1 MLFLLCDLLRSLV
14 ANSSFWVAA
23 CRPVPSASFRGQ
35 WPPVFGGVGRPER
48 AFEDCGGDVLSW
60 AAARRTQFGP
70 GCHIARVSGL
80 FDFTARQESLP
91 SLAMMGG
98 ATSPLPSPP
107 LRGGEGDGTAP
118 QERRPTK
125 LAMMGGATSPPPSPP
140 LRGGEGDGTAPQE
153 RRPTGRELAKG
164 LGVVARRA
172 RRRILEKIGLD
183 KKHQMG

>member
-70 GCHIARVSGL
+70 GCHILG
-80 FDFTARQESLP
+80 FQP
-91 SLAMMGG
+91 SL
-98 ATSPLPSPP
+98 SPAGVESPAVT
-107 LRGGEGDGTAP
+107 D
-118 QERRPTK
+118 RRY
-125 LAMMGGATSPPPSPP
+125 
-140 LRGGEGDGTAPQE
+140 
-153 RRPTGRELAKG
+153 REDSN
-164 LGVVARRA
+164 ARRA
-172 RRRILEKIGLD
+172 RSELERDAAFTIHYSPFLHLTGR
-183 KKHQMG
+183 